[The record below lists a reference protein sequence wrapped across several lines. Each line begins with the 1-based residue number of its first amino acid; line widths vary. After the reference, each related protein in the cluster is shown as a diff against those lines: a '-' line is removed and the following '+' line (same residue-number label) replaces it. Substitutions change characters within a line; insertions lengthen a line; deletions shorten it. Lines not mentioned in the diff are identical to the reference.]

1 MKVENKI
8 THRNFIMKY
17 CKARKLSANRFKRLT
32 GVQKPTF
39 KRMVE
44 LVKNEKKKKKK
55 VGCPCKLRI
64 EDQVLMTLQ
73 YLREY
78 RTQYHIG
85 TDWGVSES
93 TVCRITQ
100 KIENIL
106 IRSGVFS
113 LPGKKELRKKETE
126 EKVVAMDVTESPIE
140 KPKEN
145 QKNYYSGK
153 QKEHTLKT
161 QLIIDLKSQKI
172 ICLASGKG
180 RVHDFKLF
188 QNSGVRVGDLIKMIA
203 DKGYQGIAKIH
214 KLSETPIKR
223 RKGKKLS
230 KEEKQYNKL
239 LNRLRVVVEH
249 VNRRLKIFR
258 ILSSTYRNRHR
269 RFGLR
274 ANLIAGIYNYEL
286 ETKEL
291 EAKVEMK
298 TE

>member
-1 MKVENKI
+1 MVKVEAKI
-8 THRNFIMKY
+8 TYRNLTMEY
-17 CKARKLSANRFKRLT
+17 SKARKLSANRFKRLT
-32 GVQKPTF
+32 GVQKRTF
-39 KRMVE
+39 KQMVE
-44 LVKNEKKKKKK
+44 LVKNEEKKKKKP
-55 VGCPCKLRI
+55 GCPCKLRI

-113 LPGKKELRKKETE
+113 LPGKKELRQKEIE

-161 QLIIDLKSQKI
+161 QLIIDLKSKKI

-188 QNSGVRVGDLIKMIA
+188 QNSGVRVGDLIKIIA

-223 RKGKKLS
+223 KKGKKLS
-230 KEEKQYNKL
+230 KEEKQYNRL

-258 ILSSTYRNRHR
+258 ILSSSYRNRHR

-286 ETKEL
+286 VKWPQETEQKS
-291 EAKVEMK
+291 
-298 TE
+298 

>member
-1 MKVENKI
+1 
-8 THRNFIMKY
+8 
-17 CKARKLSANRFKRLT
+17 
-32 GVQKPTF
+32 
-39 KRMVE
+39 
-44 LVKNEKKKKKK
+44 
-55 VGCPCKLRI
+55 
-64 EDQVLMTLQ
+64 
-73 YLREY
+73 
-78 RTQYHIG
+78 
-85 TDWGVSES
+85 
-93 TVCRITQ
+93 
-100 KIENIL
+100 
-106 IRSGVFS
+106 VFS
-113 LPGKKELRKKETE
+113 LPGKKELRQKEIE

-161 QLIIDLKSQKI
+161 QLIIDLKSKKI

-188 QNSGVRVGDLIKMIA
+188 QNSGVRVGDLIKIIA

-223 RKGKKLS
+223 KKGKKLS
-230 KEEKQYNKL
+230 KEEKQYNRL

-291 EAKVEMK
+291 EAKVEVK
-298 TE
+298 PE